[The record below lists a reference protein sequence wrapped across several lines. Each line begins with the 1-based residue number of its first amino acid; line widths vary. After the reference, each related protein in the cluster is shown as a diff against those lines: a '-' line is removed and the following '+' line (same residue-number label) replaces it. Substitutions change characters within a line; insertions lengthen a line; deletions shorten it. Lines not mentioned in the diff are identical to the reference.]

1 MKELEKS
8 MKMRYVYGIIA
19 ILVLAVIILG
29 VLLYRERVSHAELI
43 ENRYNL
49 AFYEVIHHMQ
59 NVQEYFEE
67 VMTAESPEESGQ
79 ALIRVWREAN
89 LGRVYLAHLP
99 SAGQGLRSSKKIFKS
114 S

>member
-1 MKELEKS
+1 MAELENS
-8 MKMRYVYGIIA
+8 MKRAYIYGVIVIL
-19 ILVLAVIILG
+19 ILVVIVLG
-29 VLLYRERVSHAELI
+29 GLLYRERIDHVMTL

-67 VMTAESPEESGQ
+67 FMISESTEKRGQ

-99 SAGQGLRSSKKIFKS
+99 SADQGFRTSKKIFE
-114 S
+114 